1 MVHKILSPMAGT
13 MWKILVNVGDQ
24 VAAGDTVAILE
35 SMKMEIPIEA
45 EASGKVVEIQ
55 GPEGTVLDED
65 AVVMTLEG

>member
-35 SMKMEIPIEA
+35 SMKMEIPVAAPKAGKLIEVLVKEGDTVSDEQVIARIEA
-45 EASGKVVEIQ
+45 
-55 GPEGTVLDED
+55 
-65 AVVMTLEG
+65 